1 MNGPGALPPELR
13 EYLATPHLAPMW
25 QAVRARLERNRL
37 QPTGTVS
44 VNLDQVGA
52 DRLSGLLGRT
62 VAAGAR
68 RRISLADLDAALRG
82 SDGGRGLVSVIEI
95 LDGRPVLDRAGAR
108 DSIQAEWA
116 EVWRR
121 LDSSLAEA
129 GLADAPWVADWID
142 SLRRSGVL
150 TRAGTDA
157 ADRALSHA
165 VAGLGILLKG
175 AEGPQSIRELGA
187 LASEVTGTAHGFD
200 ETTLAAGVLLRAAA
214 HALERPAPE
223 TAADRREL
231 WKALRVATDSL
242 SGTVLA
248 WQIRPPG
255 TDGWSRM
262 MRDRADL
269 GLVTHLTLH
278 ELDVAGSA
286 SLAPQGQA
294 ISVCE
299 NPQVLQAAARTR
311 SEMPLLC
318 LSGNPAIVGTRLIRT
333 MVHQG
338 NTLRYHGDFDWPGVA
353 IAARVMGLGAEP
365 WQMFAVD
372 YLAAVERLDDDHV
385 LALTGNPSLTPW
397 DPRLGPVMAEQG
409 VAVHEEFVLPNLLA
423 DLR

>member
-175 AEGPQSIRELGA
+175 AEGPQSIRE
-187 LASEVTGTAHGFD
+187 
-200 ETTLAAGVLLRAAA
+200 
-214 HALERPAPE
+214 P
-223 TAADRREL
+223 RRF
-231 WKALRVATDSL
+231 
-242 SGTVLA
+242 
-248 WQIRPPG
+248 
-255 TDGWSRM
+255 
-262 MRDRADL
+262 
-269 GLVTHLTLH
+269 
-278 ELDVAGSA
+278 
-286 SLAPQGQA
+286 GQ
-294 ISVCE
+294 
-299 NPQVLQAAARTR
+299 
-311 SEMPLLC
+311 
-318 LSGNPAIVGTRLIRT
+318 
-333 MVHQG
+333 
-338 NTLRYHGDFDWPGVA
+338 
-353 IAARVMGLGAEP
+353 
-365 WQMFAVD
+365 
-372 YLAAVERLDDDHV
+372 
-385 LALTGNPSLTPW
+385 
-397 DPRLGPVMAEQG
+397 
-409 VAVHEEFVLPNLLA
+409 
-423 DLR
+423 